1 MRPDT
6 ILVTGASGLIGHAL
20 ASRLQAEGRNVI
32 GLDRRPPRAGRA
44 SFPFVEAELN
54 DVHRLYA
61 AVRGREPAGIVHC
74 GGVSGLMVAR
84 DNPFLICQTNIL
96 GTAHVLELAR
106 LVKACRVIFCSSISA
121 YGHQEVDGVVTEDTP
136 MRGRTTYG
144 ASKIAGEAILQ
155 AYAEEHGV
163 GGIALRFT
171 HVYGPGRE
179 TQCFVRAMIEDALA
193 RRASHLPHARRAR
206 RQYVYVTDV
215 VDAIVLALD
224 AEAPP
229 RRAYNV
235 GSGRQHRLGEVAD
248 AVRSVIGPL
257 DVAFDDACDPLEY
270 TCGTLDISA
279 AGRELAWRPKI
290 DLNAG
295 IAAYAE
301 FLRAFY
307 GSTQPPSTTIVW
319 PVM

>member
-1 MRPDT
+1 
-6 ILVTGASGLIGHAL
+6 V
-20 ASRLQAEGRNVI
+20 V
-32 GLDRRPPRAGRA
+32 GLDRWPPRAGRA

-61 AVRGREPAGIVHC
+61 AVHGREPAGIVHC

-84 DNPFLICQTNIL
+84 DNPFLICETNIR
-96 GTAHVLELAR
+96 GTAHVFELAR
-106 LVKACRVIFCSSISA
+106 LVKARRVILCSSISA
-121 YGHQEVDGVVTEDTP
+121 YGHQEIDGVVTEDTP

-163 GGIALRFT
+163 DGIALRFT

-179 TQCFVRAMIEDALA
+179 TQCFIREMIANALA
-193 RRASHLPHARRAR
+193 GRAARLPHARRSR

-224 AEAPP
+224 AETSA

-235 GSGRQHRLGEVAD
+235 GPGRQHSLGEVAD
-248 AVRSVIGPL
+248 AVRAVMGPL
-257 DVAFDDACDPLEY
+257 EVEFDDSCDPREY
-270 TCGTLDISA
+270 ACGTLDIAA
-279 AGRELAWRPKI
+279 AGRDLGWRPKI
-290 DLNAG
+290 DLPAG
-295 IAAYAE
+295 ITAYAQ
-301 FLRAFY
+301 FLRAAS
-307 GSTQPPSTTIVW
+307 G
-319 PVM
+319 

>member
-1 MRPDT
+1 MSPGP

-20 ASRLQAEGRNVI
+20 ATRLQGQGRSVI
-32 GLDRRPPRAGRA
+32 GLDRRPPRAGHPA
-44 SFPFVEAELN
+44 FAFVAAELN

-61 AVRGREPAGIVHC
+61 AVRGREPGAIVHC

-84 DNPFLICQTNIL
+84 DNPFLICETNIL

-106 LVKACRVIFCSSISA
+106 LVKASRVIFCSSISA
-121 YGHQEVDGVVTEDTP
+121 YGHQDVDGVVTEETP
-136 MRGRTTYG
+136 LRGRTTYG

-163 GGIALRFT
+163 DGLALRFT

-179 TQCFVRAMIEDALA
+179 TQCFVRTLIEDALA
-193 RRASHLPHARRAR
+193 HRASHLPHARRSR

-215 VDAIVLALD
+215 VDAIMLSLD
-224 AEAPP
+224 AAPTP

-235 GSGRQHRLGEVAD
+235 GPGRQHSLGEVAD
-248 AVRSVIGPL
+248 VVRSVLGPL
-257 DVAFDDACDPLEY
+257 DVEFDDACDPREY
-270 TCGTLDISA
+270 RCGTLAITAVARDLGWHPS
-279 AGRELAWRPKI
+279 I
-290 DLNAG
+290 DLKTG

-301 FLRAFY
+301 SLER
-307 GSTQPPSTTIVW
+307 PS
-319 PVM
+319 PAE

>member
-1 MRPDT
+1 M

-20 ASRLQAEGRNVI
+20 ATRLQVEGRHVI
-32 GLDRRPPRAGRA
+32 GLDRRAPRAGHA

-84 DNPFLICQTNIL
+84 DNPFLICETNIR
-96 GTAHVLELAR
+96 GTAHVIELAR
-106 LVKACRVIFCSSISA
+106 LVKARRVILCSSISA
-121 YGHQEVDGVVTEDTP
+121 YGHEEVDGVVTEDTP

-163 GGIALRFT
+163 DGIALRFT

-179 TQCFVRAMIEDALA
+179 TQCFIRAMIEDALA
-193 RRASHLPHARRAR
+193 RRASRLPHARRSR

-235 GSGRQHRLGEVAD
+235 GPGRQHSLGEVAD
-248 AVRSVIGPL
+248 AVRGVMGPL
-257 DVAFDDACDPLEY
+257 EVEFDDACDPREY
-270 TCGTLDISA
+270 QCGTLDITA
-279 AGRELAWRPKI
+279 AGRDMGWRPKV
-290 DLNAG
+290 DLASG
-295 IAAYAE
+295 IAAYAQ
-301 FLRAFY
+301 FLRD
-307 GSTQPPSTTIVW
+307 T
-319 PVM
+319 